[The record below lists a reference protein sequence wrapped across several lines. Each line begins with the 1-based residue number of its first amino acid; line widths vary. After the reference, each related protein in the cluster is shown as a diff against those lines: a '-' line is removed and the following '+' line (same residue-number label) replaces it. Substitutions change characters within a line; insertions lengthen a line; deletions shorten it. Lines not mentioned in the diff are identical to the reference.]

1 MEGGTILIGA
11 GRAIAALG
19 LLDTLVV
26 LSLGLMAV
34 DLAVPRGIVGRVQ
47 APVSLFVAIGVL
59 TAAIATATKAIAIMV
74 GLLLAVPFGT
84 IVYLLV
90 WAGFPVGK
98 AAAMLGLIM
107 GLKLTGAVLLA
118 VAHRGFL
125 GNKGLLA
132 LLAASIAS
140 TWLVGV
146 IHRWPPGFLATIADG
161 IAALVVAAVAGL
173 WSVFLIVGSLV
184 AMPALLRSLRPV

>member
-11 GRAIAALG
+11 GASWPAGGQAASVGRAIAALG
-19 LLDTLVV
+19 LLDTLLV
-26 LSLGLMAV
+26 LALGLVVAS
-34 DLAVPRGIVGRVQ
+34 LAVPRGIVGRVQ

-59 TAAIATATKAIAIMV
+59 TVAIATATATKAIGAITIMV

-98 AAAMLGLIM
+98 AAARLGLIM

-125 GNKGLLA
+125 ANKG
-132 LLAASIAS
+132 
-140 TWLVGV
+140 
-146 IHRWPPGFLATIADG
+146 
-161 IAALVVAAVAGL
+161 LVVAAVAGL
-173 WSVFLIVGSLV
+173 WSIFLIVGSLV